1 MTKDKTGLWEH
12 RATLLLLLR
21 KLDQSKWL
29 IVTSLIR
36 PSVHACSLHWMALGP
51 LHTDDP
57 SEVLPNFTLV
67 LSDVAIPTSN
77 VTLVYETYSR
87 TRSGVISLVLC
98 RERLISALTPL
109 NTQLVQPKLY
119 ITLPYH
125 RDSQ

>member
-21 KLDQSKWL
+21 KLDQFRWL
-29 IVTSLIR
+29 IVTSLFR
-36 PSVHACSLHWMALGP
+36 PSVHACSLRWMALGP

-77 VTLVYETYSR
+77 VTLVHETYST
-87 TRSGVISLVLC
+87 TRSAEVVSLGRC
-98 RERLISALTPL
+98 RDC
-109 NTQLVQPKLY
+109 LV
-119 ITLPYH
+119 
-125 RDSQ
+125 SVW